1 MKPNLAEFEYGRLIP
16 QCIWRV
22 AMRDAFLWTSS
33 ILLLLTAGLASL
45 WPNTTFLLVIV
56 VLISLSG
63 YYDMLQKKH
72 TILRLYPVIGR
83 LRYVFEAVRP
93 EMQQYFV
100 EDDVSGTPV
109 NREFRSLIY
118 QRAKGVQDTRPFGTQ
133 FDVYRVGYEWT
144 NHSLN
149 PSLLLQKEPRVL
161 FGEGRCSQPYQVSHF
176 NISAMSYG
184 ALSKHAILA
193 LNMGAKI
200 GGFYH
205 NTGEGGISPYHL
217 KEGGDLVWQIGTGY
231 FSCRTPQGLF
241 DKALFAKNAQQPSVK
256 MIEVKLSQG
265 AKPGH
270 GGVLPAAKL
279 TQEIADIRNVALGQD
294 VLSPAAHSAFSNPI
308 EMMHF
313 IEELRTLSGGKPVG
327 FKLSVGKIEE
337 VFAICKA
344 MLHTGIVPDFITVD
358 GGEGGT
364 GAAPIEF
371 SNSLGTPLREALNV
385 VHSAL
390 IGSGLREKT
399 RLIASG
405 KAFSAFH
412 VFRLLALGA
421 DTVNSARG
429 MMFALGCIQSRNCN
443 RNICPTGVATQDP
456 RRYKFLDINDKGQRV
471 ANYQQSIIKNLLEL
485 ASAAGLNSPE
495 DVSAKEIQRRI
506 STTEVKSLAEIY
518 PCLENRAFLNKTAPE
533 QWQQAWNQADAS
545 HW

>member
-1 MKPNLAEFEYGRLIP
+1 
-16 QCIWRV
+16 
-22 AMRDAFLWTSS
+22 MRDAFLWTSS
-33 ILLLLTAGLASL
+33 VLLLITASLASL
-45 WPNTTFLLVIV
+45 WPNSIFLFVIV
-56 VLISLSG
+56 VLVTLSG

-83 LRYVFEAVRP
+83 LRYAFEAVRP

-109 NREFRSLIY
+109 SREFRSLIY

-149 PSLLLQKEPRVL
+149 PTPLLKHEPKVL
-161 FGEGRCSQPYQVSHF
+161 FGKGRCSQPYEGSRF

-193 LNMGAKI
+193 LSRGAKI

-217 KEGGDLVWQIGTGY
+217 KGGGDLVWQIGTGY
-231 FSCRTPQGLF
+231 FSCRTPEGLF
-241 DKALFAKNAQQPSVK
+241 DKALFKKNARRRSVK
-256 MIEVKLSQG
+256 MIEIKLSQG

-279 TQEIADIRNVALGQD
+279 TQEIAHIRNVPLGQD

-308 EMMHF
+308 EMMQF
-313 IEELRTLSGGKPVG
+313 IEELRALSGGKPVG
-327 FKLSVGKIEE
+327 FKLSVGKVEE
-337 VFAICKA
+337 FFALCKA
-344 MLHTGIVPDFITVD
+344 MLHTGIMPDFITVD

-371 SNSLGTPLREALNV
+371 SNSLGTPLREALNI

-390 IGSGLREKT
+390 VGSGLREQT

-429 MMFALGCIQSRNCN
+429 MMFALGCIQSRHCN
-443 RNICPTGVATQDP
+443 QDTCPTGVATQNP
-456 RRYKFLDINDKGQRV
+456 RRYKFLDINDKAQRV

-485 ASAAGLNSPE
+485 TSASGINSPE
-495 DVSAKEIQRRI
+495 EVSTKDLQRRT
-506 STTEVKSLAEIY
+506 SATEVKTLAEIY
-518 PCLENRAFLNKTAPE
+518 PCLEDKAFLNRTAPE
-533 QWQQAWNQADAS
+533 HWQQAWNQADAS

>member
-1 MKPNLAEFEYGRLIP
+1 
-16 QCIWRV
+16 
-22 AMRDAFLWTSS
+22 MRDAFLWSSS
-33 ILLLLTAGLASL
+33 ILLLLTAGLAIL
-45 WPNTTFLLVIV
+45 WPSSLFLFMIV
-56 VLISLSG
+56 VLVSLSG
-63 YYDMLQKKH
+63 YYDMFQKKH
-72 TILRLYPVIGR
+72 TILRVYPVIGR
-83 LRYVFEAVRP
+83 LRYLFEAVRP

-133 FDVYRVGYEWT
+133 FDVYRIGYEWS

-149 PSLLLQKEPRVL
+149 PTPLLKKEPRVL
-161 FGEGRCSQPYQVSHF
+161 FGEGRCSQPYSGSRF

-193 LNMGAKI
+193 LNKGAKM
-200 GGFYH
+200 GGFFH

-217 KEGGDLVWQIGTGY
+217 EMGGDLVWQIGTGY
-231 FSCRTPQGLF
+231 FSCRTPEGLF
-241 DKALFAKNAQQPSVK
+241 NRKLFSNNARQPNVK
-256 MIEVKLSQG
+256 MIEIKLSQG

-279 TQEIADIRNVALGQD
+279 TQEIADIRNVPLGQD
-294 VLSPAAHSAFSNPI
+294 VISPAAHSAFSNPI
-308 EMMHF
+308 EMMQF

-337 VFAICKA
+337 FFSICKA

-385 VHSAL
+385 VHFGL
-390 IGSGLREKT
+390 VGCGLREQT

-429 MMFALGCIQSRNCN
+429 MMFALGCIQSRQCN
-443 RNICPTGVATQDP
+443 KDTCPTGVATQNP

-471 ANYQQSIIKNLLEL
+471 ANYQQSIIKNLLQL
-485 ASAAGLNSPE
+485 TSAAGLNSPE
-495 DVSAKEIQRRI
+495 GVSAKDIQRRI
-506 STTEVKSLAEIY
+506 SATEVKSLAEIY
-518 PCLENRAFLNKTAPE
+518 PCLENRAFLNTTAPE
-533 QWQQAWNQADAS
+533 MWQQAWNQADAS